1 MSRDVP
7 QSHINIL
14 RHMRKRPS
22 RSSCQDICKP
32 CRLSYYSFV
41 EEDAQYL
48 HRSRESMLLA
58 QTQTPKIQYPPKLD
72 LRSPQWLG
80 GRKGC
85 VTTLLAR
92 LSNTFNSDQLKGE
105 LAMKLV
111 HRANTIFLPGSRVWE
126 SRVWGSRILGS
137 RIWGSTELGQRISD
151 LEFHMPVLKKNYR
164 GPFNVNVV

>member
-1 MSRDVP
+1 MFRYVP

-111 HRANTIFLPGSRVWE
+111 HRANTIFRPLAPYYCNLYFAA
-126 SRVWGSRILGS
+126 SRIQWQPKPYARNRQETTLPQIAIHPDGK
-137 RIWGSTELGQRISD
+137 R
-151 LEFHMPVLKKNYR
+151 P
-164 GPFNVNVV
+164 